1 MIKKI
6 VSLMSLVLVLI
17 IAFSAFS
24 VSAISY
30 KCDKKTYSDSILMVN
45 LDSDTVVFEKDAD
58 SKRYPASLTKIMTY
72 IIVAENV
79 KDFDNTRVEVKQ
91 EILDELLNTGSSLSG
106 LEYHVGDKMT
116 VTDLLYCLMVASGND
131 AALVL
136 ADYVGGGNVNAFVE
150 LMNNKA
156 AELGCKQTHFVNP
169 HGLHDDNHYTT
180 ARDMYIITSYAMT
193 MPKFTEVTSTATYY
207 CEGDDYPIVTTNY
220 MIDANRGGE
229 YYYMYATGVKTGTTD
244 EAGRC
249 LVSTALYDGYSYMV
263 VSLHSPYDYEND
275 VTDYYTMIES
285 ADLYRWAFTQLQF
298 MPVVSKETPVCDQ
311 KINYAWDMEKI
322 KLVPEADVNIIM
334 PSDATGEDIRIEP
347 DSVEVIDAP
356 INEGDFVCTGTVY
369 YNDQEIT
376 KVNLVSSETVQRSQ
390 ILFVVSLIKNIV
402 TSSWFLIAIIFI
414 IVLLIVYII
423 ISSIF
428 NRKKRNKRKKNVKRY
443 RNI

>member
-136 ADYVGGGNVNAFVE
+136 ADYVGDGNVKAFVE
-150 LMNNKA
+150 LMNKKA

-180 ARDMYIITSYAMT
+180 ARDMYLITSYAMT

-428 NRKKRNKRKKNVKRY
+428 NRKKRNKRNKNVKRY